1 MDFQLNNQN
10 SNYQSTRYNNLRS
23 DKKTLI
29 LDIKDDTT
37 NQPLGNGTDFSVN
50 LYEPLIIDKLCDIY
64 LDTFISHNSKLSFFT
79 NNMAFIL
86 NINEF
91 KINTN
96 VASTD
101 NTDSTSSNI
110 FNSILIPNEHDSE
123 NKIHTTVVHKGKKM
137 NYICSINPCRLSTL
151 SGRITNLAGSNIFVK
166 GRLFSCELTTGA
178 NAHHDEDDDLFF
190 TGTSVQPSSGPAN
203 FKLALSMNT
212 GATTVY
218 FYKVEN
224 ASSEADTIDSVTTG
238 EDVTS
243 ILGGVRFDSTASTL
257 LSIDSTSFRI
267 VGYPRFAAEF
277 LIVPRE

>member
-29 LDIKDDTT
+29 LDIKDDAT
-37 NQPLGNGTDFSVN
+37 NQPLGNGIDFLVN

-79 NNMAFIL
+79 DNMAFVL

-91 KINTN
+91 NINTN
-96 VASTD
+96 VASTE

-137 NYICSINPCRLSTL
+137 NFICSINPCRLSIL
-151 SGRITNLAGSNIFVK
+151 SGRITNLVGSNIFVK
-166 GRLFSCELTTGA
+166 GRLFSCELTGGA
-178 NAHHDEDDDLFF
+178 AAHHNEDDNLFF
-190 TGTSVQPSSGPAN
+190 TGNVQAVATATAN

-212 GATTVY
+212 DATTVY
-218 FYKVEN
+218 FYKVES
-224 ASSEADTIDSVTTG
+224 ASSEANNIDNVITG
-238 EDVTS
+238 ADVSS
-243 ILGGVRFDSTASTL
+243 ILGSVKFDSTSPSPLA
-257 LSIDSTSFRI
+257 IEPFSFRI

-277 LIVPRE
+277 IIVPRE